1 MLFLSFQFHFSGDR
15 SNPSGNHSGFG
26 SQRKITEKMKFVIFG
41 AGYVGTEL
49 VSSLREKG
57 NEVVWITR
65 KEHDFEKPFPISLI
79 NSIFSVH
86 SEGFENVSEITVP
99 EQIEK
104 TSETDSD
111 RIVFINCAAT
121 VQTLSK
127 DESIIERNLKI
138 IQNELSFVRPQ
149 DIFIQI
155 SSYFAEVDSIYGRSK
170 KICDDWICKNNQNG
184 NLFSLR
190 INYPFGNIHSCPR
203 NGIVGQIFN
212 NKSLILFKQALK
224 SVNIYCFIGDIVK
237 MIEYLSEISIFGNP
251 SEKTERLSKT
261 PFSKNLSERIENEII
276 YCPGYRMSL
285 ETFIRFYEKENG
297 VLNKT
302 IIDNPEYKPNP
313 IDVEINWFGLKQLNP
328 SEISKIFKNP
338 FSE

>member
-1 MLFLSFQFHFSGDR
+1 
-15 SNPSGNHSGFG
+15 
-26 SQRKITEKMKFVIFG
+26 MKFVIFG

-57 NEVVWITR
+57 NEVIWITR

-79 NSIFSVH
+79 NSIFSVE
-86 SEGFENVSEITVP
+86 SSVEP
-99 EQIEK
+99 EKI
-104 TSETDSD
+104 SGTDSD
-111 RIVFINCAAT
+111 RIVFVNCAAT

-237 MIEYLSEISIFGNP
+237 MIELIGSGSFSRNSSGTI
-251 SEKTERLSKT
+251 ERLSKGS
-261 PFSKNLSERIENEII
+261 FSKNLSEQIKNEII

-302 IIDNPEYKPNP
+302 ITDNPEYKPNP
-313 IDVEINWFGLKQLNP
+313 IDVEINWFSLKQLNP

-338 FSE
+338 FRSF